1 MAAPRTDA
9 RTLGRVLSSG
19 GQTPMATKS
28 LKPGSEVD
36 AWCTKCRMDLLHR
49 VIAMQG
55 AKIIRVECRTCNGHH
70 NYRRP
75 KSGPSASLLPASPAT
90 SKSKPARSAPSTPS
104 ARRTAASE
112 AERQREATWQKAV
125 LGQPI
130 SSFRAYRA
138 SQTFNSGDL
147 IRHGKFGDGYIVRVI
162 DRQKVEVMFKDGP
175 RTLAQALDA

>member
-1 MAAPRTDA
+1 MPKTH
-9 RTLGRVLSSG
+9 
-19 GQTPMATKS
+19 
-28 LKPGSEVD
+28 KPGSEVD

-49 VIAMQG
+49 IIAMEG
-55 AKIIRVECRTCNGHH
+55 PKIARVECRTCGGHH

-75 KSGPSASLLPASPAT
+75 KSSPSPAA
-90 SKSKPARSAPSTPS
+90 SKDRAAAKASAGRSSPPSMSP
-104 ARRTAASE
+104 RKAAAQE
-112 AERQREATWQKAV
+112 VERQRESTWEKAV
-125 LGQPI
+125 LGKPV

-147 IRHGKFGDGYIVRVI
+147 IRHGKFGDGYIVRII

>member
-1 MAAPRTDA
+1 MPKT
-9 RTLGRVLSSG
+9 
-19 GQTPMATKS
+19 

-49 VIAMQG
+49 IIAMEG
-55 AKIIRVECRTCNGHH
+55 PKIARVECRTCGGHH

-75 KSGPSASLLPASPAT
+75 KSGPLPAARKDQSPPKTSAT
-90 SKSKPARSAPSTPS
+90 RSSPPSMSP
-104 ARRTAASE
+104 RKAAAHE
-112 AERQREATWQKAV
+112 AERQRESTWEKAV
-125 LGQPI
+125 LGKPVT
-130 SSFRAYRA
+130 SFRAYRA

-147 IRHGKFGDGYIVRVI
+147 IRHGKFGDGYIVRII